1 MTKLQEAI
9 MQADQTQKGWQAKI
23 AKELGVSRNAVS
35 LANKAL
41 QARLQKQAA
50 LAALTVDGCGTQKR
64 IDALRE
70 DFKTLVKSCPY
81 SYAFI
86 EKACGFSRGRL
97 NSAIAKG
104 HLGIYM
110 IMKTLA
116 FFGKKLAIVDLD
128 EKELAEEKGE

>member
-9 MQADQTQKGWQAKI
+9 MQADQTQRGWQVKI

-41 QARLQKQAA
+41 RARLEKQAV
-50 LAALTVDGCGTQKR
+50 LAALTVDNCGTQKR
-64 IDALRE
+64 IDGLRE

-86 EKACGFSRGRL
+86 EKACGFTRGRL

-128 EKELAEEKGE
+128 EKELAEGKGE

>member
-1 MTKLQEAI
+1 MTKLKEAI
-9 MQADQTQKGWQAKI
+9 IQADKTQRGWQAKL
-23 AKELGVSRNAVS
+23 AREFGVSKNAVS

-41 QARLQKQAA
+41 RARAEKQAA
-50 LAALTVDGCGTQKR
+50 LVALTVDNSGTQKR
-64 IDALRE
+64 IEELRE

-81 SYAFI
+81 SYVFI
-86 EKACGFSRGRL
+86 ERACGFTRGRL
-97 NSAIAKG
+97 NSAIAQG

-128 EKELAEEKGE
+128 EGEEK

>member
-9 MQADQTQKGWQAKI
+9 IQADKTQRGWQTKL
-23 AKELGVSRNAVS
+23 AKEFGVSKNAVS

-41 QARLQKQAA
+41 QARLEKQAA
-50 LAALTVDGCGTQKR
+50 LVALTVGNCGTQKR
-64 IDALRE
+64 IDELRE

-81 SYAFI
+81 SYVFI
-86 EKACGFSRGRL
+86 ERACGFTKGRL
-97 NSAIAKG
+97 NNAIAQG
-104 HLGIYM
+104 HLGMYM

-128 EKELAEEKGE
+128 EGEER